1 MERNRLIL
9 LMVISALIAVYG
21 AVTAQLFFLIIG
33 VILMIV
39 VALPVI
45 ARRGVPIREEPLHD
59 NAEVTA
65 DIKSL
70 KESVGP
76 ATLDA
81 QKIEKRLEMPEK
93 K

>member
-33 VILMIV
+33 ILLMVV

-45 ARRGVPIREEPLHD
+45 ARRGVPIRDEPHHD

-81 QKIEKRLEMPEK
+81 HKIEKRLEMPEK